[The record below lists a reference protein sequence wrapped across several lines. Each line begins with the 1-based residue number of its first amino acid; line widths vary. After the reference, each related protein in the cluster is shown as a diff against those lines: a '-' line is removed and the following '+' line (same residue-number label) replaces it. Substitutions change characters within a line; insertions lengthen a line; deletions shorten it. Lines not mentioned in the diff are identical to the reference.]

1 MKPVRFLLTTVAV
14 VSLTSV
20 IQGEEGVSGRMRIEL
35 ALRDY
40 AKLMCSAVFI
50 SARDLPEAERDTGP
64 LITEN
69 IGSSYSA
76 FTEAD
81 RATTQVHIDRE
92 RGVVTT
98 TFRDF
103 APGVARFYGNQGCVI
118 LPRGLENAFFTPQK
132 VNTRLPP
139 ANTLSWPMGDMSPQ
153 QPLSDNIDPVK
164 LKSAVDEA
172 FLDPAGQTLAFVVLY
187 KGQIVAERYGLG
199 ANKETL
205 IEGWSMGKSVL
216 AALIG
221 VLIKDG
227 EFGLYDPAPVPEW
240 QRPSDPRS
248 TIRIADLLRMS
259 AGLHFTAP
267 RDPDFSPDVFP
278 DHIYVYNG
286 AVNIFEFAYA
296 RPLQFPPNTE
306 GRYRNCDPLTLG
318 FILQQ
323 TVKKRREDYF
333 SFPQRALL
341 DRIGIRRMVLETDPY
356 GNMFFTGN
364 NYTTA
369 RDWARLGLLYLQ
381 DGVWAG
387 ERILPEGFVDFVRT
401 PAPAWKQP
409 IYGGLFWLNAT
420 GQWNLPNDAYY
431 MSGEGGK
438 VFIVP
443 SLNLVVVRMGHEGGQ
458 EIGLKQL
465 NIAVGELSAL
475 LKPADSRSE
484 PPKQ

>member
-1 MKPVRFLLTTVAV
+1 MKLVRLLLAIVVV
-14 VSLTSV
+14 VSLTPV
-20 IQGEEGVSGRMRIEL
+20 IHGEEGVSGRARIEL

-50 SARDLPEAERDTGP
+50 SARDLPEAQRDSGP
-64 LITEN
+64 LVTEN
-69 IGSSYSA
+69 IGSSYSV

-81 RATTQVHIDRE
+81 RARAQVHIDRK
-92 RGVVTT
+92 RKVVAT

-103 APGVARFYGNQGCVI
+103 APGMARFYGDQGCVI
-118 LPRGLENAFFTPQK
+118 LPRGVENAFFTPKK
-132 VNTRLPP
+132 VSTRLPP
-139 ANTLSWPMGDMSPQ
+139 ANTQSWPMGNVSPR
-153 QPLSDNIDPVK
+153 QPRPDGIDQVK
-164 LKSAVDEA
+164 LQSVVDRV
-172 FLDPAGQTLAFVVLY
+172 FSDPAGQTLAFVVVY
-187 KGQIVAERYGLG
+187 KGQILAERYGRG
-199 ANKETL
+199 ANKDTL
-205 IEGWSMGKSVL
+205 IEGWSMGKSLL

-221 VLIKDG
+221 VLIKNG

-240 QRPSDPRS
+240 QRPGDPRS
-248 TIRIADLLRMS
+248 NIRIADLLRMS
-259 AGLHFTAP
+259 GGLHFTAP
-267 RDPDFSPDVFP
+267 RDPDFSADVYP
-278 DHIYVYNG
+278 DHVYVYNG
-286 AVNIFEFAYA
+286 AVNIFEFAFA

-323 TVKKRREDYF
+323 TVKKHGEDYF

-369 RDWARLGLLYLQ
+369 RNWARLGLLYLQ
-381 DGVWAG
+381 DGVWSG

-420 GQWNLPNDAYY
+420 GQWNLPKDAYY

-443 SLNLVVVRMGHEGGQ
+443 SLDLVVVRMGHEGGQ

-465 NIAVGELSAL
+465 NVALGELAAI
-475 LKPADSRSE
+475 LKPSDSRSE
-484 PPKQ
+484 PPK